1 MRPTWR
7 LSLFGTVGL
16 HSDQESYTAFETK
29 RAAKLLV
36 LLGLS
41 RTGKMRRDD
50 VADLL
55 WPEDFIDS
63 TRLRLRQELSRLRR
77 GLGGND
83 DLIETTIDFISLD
96 RSLVENDLERLS
108 GPRSLSTE
116 ELIGLLTE
124 PFLPG
129 WDDAW
134 VTAKRDEV
142 DQLRI
147 RAAIGIASELID
159 SDEPDKALQVL
170 QACTPISPLNE
181 EIRDLTMKAHNAR
194 GSLSDALGEYRRHK
208 KAESPPESE
217 TQSIQSSTELPTF
230 DAFELPQPPHPI
242 DQFFGR
248 KEVSQEIKKFVQN
261 HSDQRLVSL
270 IGTGGIG
277 KTRLA
282 IEAMRGVE
290 RKAGFVSF
298 VECQTDSSPEFHLL
312 QALVP
317 GKNVPDPITLIK
329 RLLQGKTCVLVL
341 DNLEHLHD
349 PGKFVSSLLSA
360 VSDLRLIVTSRKPMK
375 VAGEHVIKIPPL
387 ERGQEAAPML
397 TELTG
402 SKRPDSRRSA
412 LYEEIA
418 ELCGGIPLTLRLAA
432 ARLRLLEPE
441 ELVEEL
447 KQSTTLLRAALP
459 DLEERHRDLNRMLR
473 LAVSSLSAEDATTI
487 LNISYFPAGVTR
499 AIVRR
504 MVGTQVDEVL
514 ERLLDSALI
523 WLDDDVSPLRFRILE
538 PIRQFLEEESS
549 EDQRLK
555 ARQNFVDQ
563 VVEISK
569 QLLPC
574 WNVASDT
581 QDAVYLKD
589 RENHRRALRLAFD
602 IDLEKAVCLFQ
613 KTWTYELP
621 MGQISEI
628 DEIADRLETTQEKY
642 DSAMGHIFICRAWCR
657 SSEGKLDEAAILARK
672 SKEHFDRVQDV
683 ADSCHALATAYEHE
697 RYKLTWEEVKRNYAE
712 VIALAAVHA
721 PSFLPV
727 LKVWRGSI
735 SSIRREWESAAEDLE
750 SGYQISKELGSFGTQ
765 VYAGVALLTIDF
777 ETQRRDKMH
786 ERILE
791 MRQIFESFENR
802 HCQSVFLR
810 AEARV
815 ALLEGEIIQAEEF
828 ARKGLLINSYTG
840 NILHAMEI
848 KVSLARSL
856 IAQDRLI
863 EAETFIQEMA
873 LAVSQQMFRIAV
885 LAVACK
891 AEIRWKQ
898 DHFDKARDLLA
909 DALAF
914 RDGNK
919 VDIHIME
926 SVYLDEL
933 IKKMD
938 LPSWERSISADQLSA
953 ILSQ

>member
-1 MRPTWR
+1 M
-7 LSLFGTVGL
+7 FGTVGL
-16 HSDQESYTAFETK
+16 HSDQESYAAFETK
-29 RAAKLLV
+29 RAVKLLV

-108 GPRSLSTE
+108 RPSSLSSE

-159 SDEPDKALQVL
+159 HDEPDKALQVL
-170 QACTPISPLNE
+170 KACTPISPLNE

-194 GSLSDALGEYRRHK
+194 GSLSDALGEYRRYK

-217 TQSIQSSTELPTF
+217 TQSIQSSAELPSF

-248 KEVSQEIKKFVQN
+248 KQLSKDLKEIL
-261 HSDQRLVSL
+261 QRNSEIRLITLV
-270 IGTGGIG
+270 GTGGIG

-282 IEAMRGVE
+282 IEALRDVE
-290 RKAGFVSF
+290 LCIGFVSF
-298 VECQTDSSPEFHLL
+298 VECPSNGSPEIYLA
-312 QALVP
+312 QALLRGENASDP
-317 GKNVPDPITLIK
+317 HNVLK
-329 RLLQGKTCVLVL
+329 RLLQGKASVLIL
-341 DNLEHLHD
+341 DNLEHLDD
-349 PGKFVSSLLSA
+349 PGRFVASVLSA

-375 VAGEHVIKIPPL
+375 VAGEHTIKVSPL
-387 ERGQEAAPML
+387 DGEQEATPML
-397 TELTG
+397 AELAG
-402 SKRPDSRRSA
+402 SKRIDASRTA
-412 LYEEIA
+412 QYKEIA

-441 ELVEEL
+441 ELILEL
-447 KQSTTLLRAALP
+447 KQSTTLLRAELP
-459 DLEERHRDLNRMLR
+459 DLEHRHRDLNRMLR
-473 LAVSSLSAEDATTI
+473 LAISSLCQGDAKT
-487 LNISYFPAGVTR
+487 LLYISLFPGGVTR

-504 MVGTQVDEVL
+504 MVGSEVDDVL

-523 WLDDDVSPLRFRILE
+523 WLDDDVSPLRFRLLE
-538 PIRQFLEEESS
+538 PIRQFIQEESDGDRIL
-549 EDQRLK
+549 EAK
-555 ARQNFVDQ
+555 HNFVDQ
-563 VVEISK
+563 MVVVAEP
-569 QLLPC
+569 LCEC

-581 QDAVYLKD
+581 QDAIYLAE
-589 RENHRRALRLAFD
+589 RENYQQALRIAVEID
-602 IDLEKAVCLFQ
+602 IEKALFLFQ
-613 KTWTYELP
+613 KTWTFELP
-621 MGQISEI
+621 VGQISELDDI
-628 DEIADRLETTQEKY
+628 SNHLEFAHKLNHH
-642 DSAMGHIFICRAWCR
+642 AMGHILICRTWCR
-657 SSEGKLDEAAILARK
+657 SAEGNLDEAAILARK
-672 SKEHFDRVQDV
+672 SKDHFDQVSDETF
-683 ADSCHALATAYEHE
+683 SIYSLAVAYEHE
-697 RYKLTWEEVKRNYAE
+697 RYKLSWDEVKRNYDE
-712 VIALAAVHA
+712 VIELATDRN
-721 PSFLPV
+721 PDLLPGIR
-727 LKVWRGSI
+727 VWRGTILSM
-735 SSIRREWESAAEDLE
+735 RREWAAAAEDLE
-750 SGYQISKELGSFGTQ
+750 YCYQTSKGLGAVGNQ

-777 ETQRRDKMH
+777 AAQRIDKIH
-786 ERILE
+786 ERILA
-791 MRQIFESFENR
+791 MREIFQSYENR
-802 HCQSVFLR
+802 QCQSVFLR

-815 ALLEGEIIQAEEF
+815 ALVDDEILRAEEIT
-828 ARKGLLINSYTG
+828 RRGLAICAITG
-840 NILHAMEI
+840 NQLYEVEI

-856 IAQDRLI
+856 IAQNRLA
-863 EAETFIQEMA
+863 EAEKIVREMSP
-873 LAVSQQMFRIAV
+873 AVTHQMYRIAI

-891 AEIRWKQ
+891 AEICWKQ
-898 DHFDKARDLLA
+898 DLLDKARDLLA

-914 RDGNK
+914 RDANK
-919 VDIHIME
+919 TDIHIME

-938 LPSWERSISADQLSA
+938 LSSWERSISADQLSA